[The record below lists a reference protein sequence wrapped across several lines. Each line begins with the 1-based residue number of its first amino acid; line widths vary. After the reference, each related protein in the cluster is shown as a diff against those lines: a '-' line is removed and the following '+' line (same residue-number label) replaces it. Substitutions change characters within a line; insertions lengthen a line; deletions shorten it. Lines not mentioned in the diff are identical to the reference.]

1 MLYVK
6 ARAKRVYKLFR
17 ETLSNPVMQILPGQ
31 IAFFFV
37 LSIFPII
44 LISGIV
50 APAFSISMKNII
62 DLIKMSL
69 PAETSKVIIPLV
81 DGKSFDANIL
91 ILILSSI
98 YLISRGTKSIII
110 ASSTVYDVK
119 EYNPIKDVVKSI
131 IITVLLALL
140 FMFIAVI
147 TVFGGKIL
155 SLLSELTEVD
165 TSIISTYNILRWPI
179 TFFII
184 YFIIKIVYTI
194 APNKKIYSKDITL
207 GALVT
212 TILWLFVTAI
222 YSYYIT
228 HFSSY
233 NLFYG
238 SAANLV
244 ILLLWLYIISYIF
257 VFGMVINVTRSKYI
271 AGENNVN
278 LT

>member
-1 MLYVK
+1 MSKIKVG
-6 ARAKRVYKLFR
+6 AKKIYKLFR

-37 LSIFPII
+37 LSIFPIV
-44 LISGIV
+44 LVSGII

-62 DLIKMSL
+62 EIIKISL
-69 PAETSKVIIPLV
+69 PANTSKVIIPLV

-91 ILILSSI
+91 VLLLSSI

-119 EYNPIKDVVKSI
+119 EYNPIKDIIKSI
-131 IITVLLALL
+131 IITILLALL
-140 FMFIAVI
+140 FVFIAVI

-155 SLLSELTEVD
+155 SLLSNLIEVD
-165 TSIISTYNILRWPI
+165 TAIIDTYNLLRWPT

-184 YFIIKIVYTI
+184 YFVIKIIYTI
-194 APNKKIYSKDITL
+194 APNKKILSKDVTL
-207 GALVT
+207 GAIVT
-212 TILWLFVTAI
+212 TILWLLVTAI

-257 VFGMVINVTRSKYI
+257 VFGMVINVTRVKYLNE
-271 AGENNVN
+271 ENNVN
-278 LT
+278 

>member
-1 MLYVK
+1 MSRLKVG
-6 ARAKRVYKLFR
+6 AKKIYKLFR

-62 DLIKMSL
+62 GIIKMSL
-69 PAETSKVIIPLV
+69 PAETSKAIIPLV
-81 DGKSFDANIL
+81 DGKSFDKNIL
-91 ILILSSI
+91 VLLISSI

-110 ASSTVYDVK
+110 ASSTVYNVT
-119 EYNPIKDVVKSI
+119 EHNPIKNIVKSI
-131 IITVLLALL
+131 IITILLALL
-140 FMFIAVI
+140 FVFIAVI

-155 SLLSELTEVD
+155 ALLSELVEVD
-165 TSIISTYNILRWPI
+165 TSIINTYNLLRWPI

-184 YFIIKIVYTI
+184 YFVIKIVYTI
-194 APNKKIYSKDITL
+194 APNKRIMSKEVTL
-207 GALVT
+207 GALIT
-212 TILWLFVTAI
+212 TLLWLLVTAI

-257 VFGMVINVTRSKYI
+257 VFGMVINVTRSKYLD
-271 AGENNVN
+271 AENSVN
-278 LT
+278 